1 VVTLEML
8 GDLDN
13 MSIEELAGR
22 LQVAEDADAE
32 EQEVAHA
39 SNAGQLLLTEEQWE
53 ARRRQHGDEER
64 AHRVCGEKGAG
75 RSGGRDNNDDGG
87 SSVSS
92 GAGRRQRSSDKD
104 KCFNCGIRGHF
115 SRECPKPRKNEA
127 LFANTDDEPTLL

>member
-1 VVTLEML
+1 M
-8 GDLDN
+8 
-13 MSIEELAGR
+13 
-22 LQVAEDADAE
+22 
-32 EQEVAHA
+32 
-39 SNAGQLLLTEEQWE
+39 EEQWE

-75 RSGGRDNNDDGG
+75 RSGGHDNNDDGG